1 MIKSMKKKQHHHIVK
16 KLLLTI
22 LCCCL
27 ACGTVASAETPY
39 KTYTVDGYG
48 YVLETQSAYN
58 PLSAITKVGETSFV
72 TPVDMAI
79 SKEGNLYIADSGAH
93 VILVSNLEGE
103 QVAVIG
109 EGILQTPTGVYVTED
124 GTVYVADKDAK
135 KVFVFDKA
143 GNVVAEYG
151 KPDSPIY
158 GNNMDF
164 KPIKVVANKTG
175 TMYIICEGN
184 MNGIV
189 QLSPV
194 EGGSF
199 LGYFG
204 TNYTSLSPFQML
216 QRLIL
221 TDAQRA
227 QMLSN
232 IPSTPTNLHI
242 DESGLIYTV
251 TQGDKDMSL
260 KKLNIAGKNL
270 LDSDPYYADLPAAV
284 TTGNYNNIF
293 VADSDGYIYEYNE
306 EGELLFMFGGRD
318 DGRQRIGLC
327 NKVEAIAVDSADRIY
342 LLDSDKK
349 QIHIFEPTEFTNLL
363 HESLYLFSKGQY
375 TASKEPLSK
384 VLQMNS
390 MFDYANQAMGRAYLQ
405 EENYTEALKYF
416 KLAKNFD
423 GYSDAYWEVR
433 NIWIRNY
440 LFPVLAIIVIL
451 AAAIHMYRNWKR
463 KKQAGSMEQ
472 AGRKESVLAAQL
484 KYSLYFMR
492 HPLDGCY
499 GVKREGKAS
508 YLCANILLAAFILLS
523 IIEKYFS
530 GFLVKTVREGRYDLV
545 TDIGSV
551 LIIFIGLTLC
561 NYLVVTINEGEAF
574 FKELYCA
581 YAYCLTPFIV
591 MKPFVVIISNV
602 LTYNEVF
609 LITFAN
615 IIMWVWVVVLVL
627 LTIKEINNFTV
638 GETAKAIALTAFTVL
653 IMALLIS
660 IIYVLFKQ
668 VIDFV
673 ITVVREVVYRIGN

>member
-1 MIKSMKKKQHHHIVK
+1 MKKLRRIFAM
-16 KLLLTI
+16 LL
-22 LCCCL
+22 CL
-27 ACGTVASAETPY
+27 VMMAGMTASAETPY

-58 PLSAITKVGETSFV
+58 PLAAITKVGETAFV
-72 TPVDMAI
+72 SPMDMAI
-79 SKEGNLYIADSGAH
+79 GKEVNLYIADAGAH
-93 VILVSNLEGE
+93 VILICSRDGE
-103 QVAVIG
+103 QVGSIG
-109 EGILQTPTGVYVTED
+109 EGVLQTPTGVYVTED

-135 KVFVFDKA
+135 KVFVFDA
-143 GNVVAEYG
+143 QGNVTAEYG

-158 GNNMDF
+158 GNSMDF
-164 KPIKVVANKTG
+164 KPTKVVANKTG

-204 TNYTSLSPFQML
+204 TNYTSLSPFQMI
-216 QRLIL
+216 QRVIL

-242 DESGLIYTV
+242 DDTGLIYTV
-251 TQGDKDMSL
+251 TQGDKETSL

-284 TTGNYNNIF
+284 TTGNYNNIL

-306 EGELLFMFGGRD
+306 DGELLFMFGGRD
-318 DGRQRIGLC
+318 DGRQRVGLC
-327 NKVEAIAVDSADRIY
+327 NKVEAIAVDEDDRIY

-375 TASKEPLSK
+375 TQSKEPLSK

-390 MFDYANQAMGRAYLQ
+390 MFDYANQAMGHAYLQ
-405 EENYTEALKYF
+405 EENYEQALKYF
-416 KLAKNFD
+416 RLAKSFE
-423 GYSDAYWEVR
+423 GYSDAFWEVR

-440 LFPVLAIIVIL
+440 LVAAVLAIAAVIVLIRGGKSL
-451 AAAIHMYRNWKR
+451 YR
-463 KKQAGSMEQ
+463 KKYANRPTTQTGEHILL
-472 AGRKESVLAAQL
+472 GQL
-484 KYSLYFMR
+484 RYSLYFMR
-492 HPLDGCY
+492 HPMDGCY
-499 GVKREGKAS
+499 GVKKEGKNS
-508 YLCANILLAAFILLS
+508 WWCANILLGTFILIS
-523 IIEKYFS
+523 ILEKYCS
-530 GFLVKTVREGRYDLV
+530 GFLVKTVREGRYDLI
-545 TDIGSV
+545 TDIGKV
-551 LIIFIGLTLC
+551 LVIFIGLTAC
-561 NYLVVTINEGEAF
+561 NYLVVTIHEGEGF
-574 FKELYCA
+574 FKDLYCA
-581 YAYCLTPFIV
+581 YAYCLTPYIV
-591 MKPFVVIISNV
+591 IKPFVILLSNV

-609 LITFAN
+609 LISFAN
-615 IIMWVWVVVLVL
+615 IIVWTWVVILIL
-627 LTIKEINNFTV
+627 LTLKEINNFTV
-638 GETAKAIALTAFTVL
+638 GETAKALAITAFTVL
-653 IMALLIS
+653 ILTLLVC
-660 IIYVLFKQ
+660 IIYVLFSQ

>member
-1 MIKSMKKKQHHHIVK
+1 MKKLRRIFAM
-16 KLLLTI
+16 LL
-22 LCCCL
+22 CL
-27 ACGTVASAETPY
+27 VMMAGMTASAETPY

-58 PLSAITKVGETSFV
+58 PLAAITKVGETAFV
-72 TPVDMAI
+72 SPMDMAI
-79 SKEGNLYIADSGAH
+79 GKDGNLYIADAGAH
-93 VILVSNLEGE
+93 VILICSRDGE
-103 QVAVIG
+103 QVGSIG
-109 EGILQTPTGVYVTED
+109 EGVLQTPTGVYVTED
-124 GTVYVADKDAK
+124 GTVYAADKDAK
-135 KVFVFDKA
+135 KVFVFDA
-143 GNVVAEYG
+143 QGNVTAEYG

-158 GNNMDF
+158 GNSMDF
-164 KPIKVVANKTG
+164 KPTKVVANKTG

-204 TNYTSLSPFQML
+204 TNYTSLSPFQMI
-216 QRLIL
+216 QRVIL

-242 DESGLIYTV
+242 DDTGLIYTV
-251 TQGDKDMSL
+251 TQGDKETSL

-284 TTGNYNNIF
+284 TTGNYNNIL

-306 EGELLFMFGGRD
+306 DGELLFMFGGRD
-318 DGRQRIGLC
+318 DGRQRVGLC
-327 NKVEAIAVDSADRIY
+327 NKVEAIAVDEDDRIY

-375 TASKEPLSK
+375 TQSKEPLSK

-390 MFDYANQAMGRAYLQ
+390 MFDYANQAMGHAYLQ
-405 EENYTEALKYF
+405 EENYEQALKYF
-416 KLAKNFD
+416 RLAKSFE
-423 GYSDAYWEVR
+423 GYSDAFWEVR

-440 LFPVLAIIVIL
+440 LVAAVLAIAAVIVLIRGGKSL
-451 AAAIHMYRNWKR
+451 YR
-463 KKQAGSMEQ
+463 KKYANRPTTQTGEHILL
-472 AGRKESVLAAQL
+472 GQL
-484 KYSLYFMR
+484 CYSLYFMR
-492 HPLDGCY
+492 HPMDGCY
-499 GVKREGKAS
+499 GVKKEGKNS
-508 YLCANILLAAFILLS
+508 WWCANILLGTFILIS
-523 IIEKYFS
+523 ILEKYCS
-530 GFLVKTVREGRYDLV
+530 GFLVKTVREGRYDLI
-545 TDIGSV
+545 TDIGKV
-551 LIIFIGLTLC
+551 LVIFIGLTAC
-561 NYLVVTINEGEAF
+561 NYLVVTIHEGEGF
-574 FKELYCA
+574 FKDLYCA
-581 YAYCLTPFIV
+581 YAYCLTPYIV
-591 MKPFVVIISNV
+591 IKPFVILLSNV

-609 LITFAN
+609 LISFAN
-615 IIMWVWVVVLVL
+615 IIVWTWVVILIL
-627 LTIKEINNFTV
+627 LTLKEINNFTV
-638 GETAKAIALTAFTVL
+638 GETAKALAITAFTVL
-653 IMALLIS
+653 ILTLLVC
-660 IIYVLFKQ
+660 IIYVLFSQ

>member
-1 MIKSMKKKQHHHIVK
+1 MKKLRRIFAM
-16 KLLLTI
+16 LL
-22 LCCCL
+22 CL
-27 ACGTVASAETPY
+27 VMMAGMTVSAETPY
-39 KTYTVDGYG
+39 KTYTIDGYG

-58 PLSAITKVGETSFV
+58 PLAAITKVGETAFV
-72 TPVDMAI
+72 SPMDMAI
-79 SKEGNLYIADSGAH
+79 GKEGNLYIADAGAH
-93 VILVSNLEGE
+93 VILICSREGE
-103 QVAVIG
+103 QVGSIG

-135 KVFVFDKA
+135 KVFVFDA
-143 GNVVAEYG
+143 QGNVTAEYG

-158 GNNMDF
+158 GNSMDF
-164 KPIKVVANKTG
+164 KPTKVVANKTG

-204 TNYTSLSPFQML
+204 TNYTSLSPFQMI
-216 QRLIL
+216 QRVIL

-242 DESGLIYTV
+242 DDTGLIYTV
-251 TQGDKDMSL
+251 TQGDKDTSL

-284 TTGNYNNIF
+284 TTGNYNNIL

-306 EGELLFMFGGRD
+306 DGELLFMFGGRD
-318 DGRQRIGLC
+318 DGRQRVGLC
-327 NKVEAIAVDSADRIY
+327 NKVEAIAVDEDDRIY

-375 TASKEPLSK
+375 TQSKEPLSK

-390 MFDYANQAMGRAYLQ
+390 MFDYANQAMGHAYLQ
-405 EENYTEALKYF
+405 EENYEQALKYF
-416 KLAKNFD
+416 RLAKSFE
-423 GYSDAYWEVR
+423 GYSDAFWEVR

-440 LFPVLAIIVIL
+440 LVAAVLAIAAVIVLIRGCKSL
-451 AAAIHMYRNWKR
+451 YR
-463 KKQAGSMEQ
+463 KKYADHPATQTGEHILW
-472 AGRKESVLAAQL
+472 GQL
-484 KYSLYFMR
+484 RYSLYFMR
-492 HPLDGCY
+492 HPMDGCY
-499 GVKREGKAS
+499 GVKKEGKNS
-508 YLCANILLAAFILLS
+508 WWCANILLGTFILIS
-523 IIEKYFS
+523 ILEKYCS
-530 GFLVKTVREGRYDLV
+530 GFLVKTVWEGRYDLI
-545 TDIGSV
+545 TDIGKV
-551 LIIFIGLTLC
+551 LVIFIGLTAC
-561 NYLVVTINEGEAF
+561 NYLVVTINEGEGF
-574 FKELYCA
+574 FKDLYCA
-581 YAYCLTPFIV
+581 YAYCLTPYIV
-591 MKPFVVIISNV
+591 IKPFVILLSNV

-615 IIMWVWVVVLVL
+615 IIVWTWVVILIL
-627 LTIKEINNFTV
+627 LTLKEINNFTV
-638 GETAKAIALTAFTVL
+638 GETAKALAITAFTVL
-653 IMALLIS
+653 ILTLLVC
-660 IIYVLFKQ
+660 IIYVLFSQ

>member
-1 MIKSMKKKQHHHIVK
+1 MKKLRRIFAM
-16 KLLLTI
+16 LL
-22 LCCCL
+22 CL
-27 ACGTVASAETPY
+27 VMMAGMTASAETPY

-58 PLSAITKVGETSFV
+58 PLAAITKVGETAFV
-72 TPVDMAI
+72 SPMDMAI
-79 SKEGNLYIADSGAH
+79 GKDGNLYIADAGAH
-93 VILVSNLEGE
+93 VILICSRDGE
-103 QVAVIG
+103 QVGTIG

-135 KVFVFDKA
+135 KVFVFDA
-143 GNVVAEYG
+143 QGNVTAEYG

-158 GNNMDF
+158 GNSMDF
-164 KPIKVVANKTG
+164 KPTKVVANKTG

-204 TNYTSLSPFQML
+204 TNYTSLSPFQMI
-216 QRLIL
+216 QRVIL

-242 DESGLIYTV
+242 DDTGLIYTV
-251 TQGDKDMSL
+251 TQGDKETSL

-284 TTGNYNNIF
+284 TTGNYNNIL

-306 EGELLFMFGGRD
+306 DGELLFMFGGRD
-318 DGRQRIGLC
+318 DGRQRVGLC
-327 NKVEAIAVDSADRIY
+327 NKVEAIAVDEDDRLY

-375 TASKEPLSK
+375 TQSKEPLSK

-390 MFDYANQAMGRAYLQ
+390 MFDYANQAMGHAYLQ
-405 EENYTEALKYF
+405 EENYEQAMKYF
-416 KLAKNFD
+416 RLAKSFE
-423 GYSDAYWEVR
+423 GYSDAFWEVR

-440 LFPVLAIIVIL
+440 LVAAVLAIAAVIVLIRGGKSL
-451 AAAIHMYRNWKR
+451 YR
-463 KKQAGSMEQ
+463 KKYANRPTTQTGEHILL
-472 AGRKESVLAAQL
+472 GQL
-484 KYSLYFMR
+484 RYSLYFMR
-492 HPLDGCY
+492 HPMDGCY
-499 GVKREGKAS
+499 GVKKEGKNS
-508 YLCANILLAAFILLS
+508 WWCANILLGTFILLS
-523 IIEKYFS
+523 ILEKYCS
-530 GFLVKTVREGRYDLV
+530 GFLVKTVREGRYDLI
-545 TDIGSV
+545 TDIGKV
-551 LIIFIGLTLC
+551 LVIFIGLTAC
-561 NYLVVTINEGEAF
+561 NYLVVTIHEGEGF
-574 FKELYCA
+574 FKDLYCA
-581 YAYCLTPFIV
+581 YAYCLTPYIV
-591 MKPFVVIISNV
+591 IKPFVILLSNV

-609 LITFAN
+609 LISFAN
-615 IIMWVWVVVLVL
+615 IIVWTWVVILIL
-627 LTIKEINNFTV
+627 LTLKEINNFTV
-638 GETAKAIALTAFTVL
+638 GETAKALAITAFTVL
-653 IMALLIS
+653 ILTLLVC
-660 IIYVLFKQ
+660 IIYVLFSQ

>member
-1 MIKSMKKKQHHHIVK
+1 MKKLRRIFAM
-16 KLLLTI
+16 LL
-22 LCCCL
+22 CL
-27 ACGTVASAETPY
+27 VMMAGMTASAETPY

-58 PLSAITKVGETSFV
+58 PLAAITKVGETAFV
-72 TPVDMAI
+72 SPMDMAI
-79 SKEGNLYIADSGAH
+79 GKDGNLYIADAGAH
-93 VILVSNLEGE
+93 VILICSRDGE
-103 QVAVIG
+103 QVGTIG

-135 KVFVFDKA
+135 KVFVFDA
-143 GNVVAEYG
+143 QGNVTAEYG

-158 GNNMDF
+158 GNSMDF
-164 KPIKVVANKTG
+164 KPTKVVANKTG

-204 TNYTSLSPFQML
+204 TNYTSLSPFQMI
-216 QRLIL
+216 QRVIL

-242 DESGLIYTV
+242 DDTGLIYTV
-251 TQGDKDMSL
+251 TQGDKETSL

-270 LDSDPYYADLPAAV
+270 LDADPYYADLPAAV
-284 TTGNYNNIF
+284 TTGNYNNIL

-306 EGELLFMFGGRD
+306 DGELLFMFGGRD
-318 DGRQRIGLC
+318 DGRQRVGLC
-327 NKVEAIAVDSADRIY
+327 NKVEAIAVDEDDRIY

-375 TASKEPLSK
+375 TQSKEPLSK

-390 MFDYANQAMGRAYLQ
+390 MFDYANQAMGHAYLQ
-405 EENYTEALKYF
+405 EENYEQALKYF
-416 KLAKNFD
+416 RLAKSFE
-423 GYSDAYWEVR
+423 GYSDAFWEVR

-440 LFPVLAIIVIL
+440 LVAAVLAIAAVIVLIRGGKSL
-451 AAAIHMYRNWKR
+451 YR
-463 KKQAGSMEQ
+463 KKYANRPTTQTGEHILL
-472 AGRKESVLAAQL
+472 GQL
-484 KYSLYFMR
+484 RYSLYFMR
-492 HPLDGCY
+492 HPMDGCY
-499 GVKREGKAS
+499 GVKKEGKNS
-508 YLCANILLAAFILLS
+508 WWCANILLGTFILLS
-523 IIEKYFS
+523 ILEKYCS
-530 GFLVKTVREGRYDLV
+530 GFLVKTVREGRYDLI
-545 TDIGSV
+545 TDIGKV
-551 LIIFIGLTLC
+551 LVIFIGLTAC
-561 NYLVVTINEGEAF
+561 NYLVVTIHEGEGF
-574 FKELYCA
+574 FKDLYCA
-581 YAYCLTPFIV
+581 YAYCLTPYIV
-591 MKPFVVIISNV
+591 IKPFVILLSNV

-609 LITFAN
+609 LISFAN
-615 IIMWVWVVVLVL
+615 IIVWTWVVILIL
-627 LTIKEINNFTV
+627 LTLKEINNFTV
-638 GETAKAIALTAFTVL
+638 GETAKALAITAFTVL
-653 IMALLIS
+653 ILTLLVC
-660 IIYVLFKQ
+660 IIYVLFSQ

>member
-1 MIKSMKKKQHHHIVK
+1 MKKLRRIFAM
-16 KLLLTI
+16 LL
-22 LCCCL
+22 CL
-27 ACGTVASAETPY
+27 VMMAGMTASAETPY

-58 PLSAITKVGETSFV
+58 PLAAITKVGETAFV
-72 TPVDMAI
+72 SPMDMAI
-79 SKEGNLYIADSGAH
+79 GKDGNLYIADAGAH
-93 VILVSNLEGE
+93 VILICSRDGE
-103 QVAVIG
+103 QVGSIG
-109 EGILQTPTGVYVTED
+109 EGVLQTPTGVYVTED

-135 KVFVFDKA
+135 KVFVFDA
-143 GNVVAEYG
+143 QGNVTAEYG

-158 GNNMDF
+158 GNSMDF
-164 KPIKVVANKTG
+164 KPTKVVANKTG
-175 TMYIICEGN
+175 TMYVICEGN

-204 TNYTSLSPFQML
+204 TNYTSLSPFQMI
-216 QRLIL
+216 QRVIL

-242 DESGLIYTV
+242 DDTGLIYTV
-251 TQGDKDMSL
+251 TQGDKETSL

-284 TTGNYNNIF
+284 TTGNYNNIL

-306 EGELLFMFGGRD
+306 DGELLFMFGGRD
-318 DGRQRIGLC
+318 DGRQRVGLC
-327 NKVEAIAVDSADRIY
+327 NKVEAIAVDEDDRIY

-375 TASKEPLSK
+375 TQSKEPLSK

-390 MFDYANQAMGRAYLQ
+390 MFDYANQAMGHAYLQ
-405 EENYTEALKYF
+405 EENYEQALKYF
-416 KLAKNFD
+416 RLAKSFE
-423 GYSDAYWEVR
+423 GYSDAFWEVR

-440 LFPVLAIIVIL
+440 LVAAVLAIAAVIVLIRGGKSL
-451 AAAIHMYRNWKR
+451 YR
-463 KKQAGSMEQ
+463 KKYANRPTTQTGEHILL
-472 AGRKESVLAAQL
+472 GQL
-484 KYSLYFMR
+484 RYSLYFMR
-492 HPLDGCY
+492 HPMDGCY
-499 GVKREGKAS
+499 GVKKEGKNS
-508 YLCANILLAAFILLS
+508 WWCANILLGTFILIS
-523 IIEKYFS
+523 ILEKYCS
-530 GFLVKTVREGRYDLV
+530 GFLVKTVREGRYDLI
-545 TDIGSV
+545 TDIGKV
-551 LIIFIGLTLC
+551 LVIFIGLTAC
-561 NYLVVTINEGEAF
+561 NYLVVTIHEGEGF
-574 FKELYCA
+574 FKDLYCA
-581 YAYCLTPFIV
+581 YAYCLTPYIV
-591 MKPFVVIISNV
+591 IKPFVILLSNV

-609 LITFAN
+609 LISFAN
-615 IIMWVWVVVLVL
+615 IIVWTWVVILIL
-627 LTIKEINNFTV
+627 LTLKEINNFTV
-638 GETAKAIALTAFTVL
+638 GETAKALAITAFTVL
-653 IMALLIS
+653 ILTLLVC
-660 IIYVLFKQ
+660 IIYVLFSQ

>member
-1 MIKSMKKKQHHHIVK
+1 MKKLRRIFAM
-16 KLLLTI
+16 LL
-22 LCCCL
+22 CL
-27 ACGTVASAETPY
+27 VMMAGMTASAETPY

-58 PLSAITKVGETSFV
+58 PLAAITKVGETAFV
-72 TPVDMAI
+72 SPMDMAI
-79 SKEGNLYIADSGAH
+79 GKDGNLYIADAGAH
-93 VILVSNLEGE
+93 VILICSRDGE
-103 QVAVIG
+103 QVGSIG

-135 KVFVFDKA
+135 KVFVFDA
-143 GNVVAEYG
+143 QGNVTAEYG

-158 GNNMDF
+158 GNSMDF
-164 KPIKVVANKTG
+164 KPTKVVANKTG

-204 TNYTSLSPFQML
+204 TNYTSLSPFQMI
-216 QRLIL
+216 QRVIL

-242 DESGLIYTV
+242 DDTGLIYTV
-251 TQGDKDMSL
+251 TQGDKETSL

-284 TTGNYNNIF
+284 TTGNYNNIL

-306 EGELLFMFGGRD
+306 DGELLFMFGGRD
-318 DGRQRIGLC
+318 DGRQRVGLC
-327 NKVEAIAVDSADRIY
+327 NKVEAIAVDEDDRIY

-375 TASKEPLSK
+375 TQSKEPLSK

-390 MFDYANQAMGRAYLQ
+390 MFDYANQAMGHAYLQ
-405 EENYTEALKYF
+405 EENYEQALKYF
-416 KLAKNFD
+416 RLAKSFE
-423 GYSDAYWEVR
+423 GYSDAFWEVR

-440 LFPVLAIIVIL
+440 LVAAVLAIAAVIVLIRGGKSL
-451 AAAIHMYRNWKR
+451 YR
-463 KKQAGSMEQ
+463 KKYANRPITQTGEHILL
-472 AGRKESVLAAQL
+472 GQL
-484 KYSLYFMR
+484 RYSLYFMR
-492 HPLDGCY
+492 HPMDGCY
-499 GVKREGKAS
+499 GVKKEGKNS
-508 YLCANILLAAFILLS
+508 WWCANILLGTFILIS
-523 IIEKYFS
+523 ILEKYCS
-530 GFLVKTVREGRYDLV
+530 GFLVKTVREGRYDLI
-545 TDIGSV
+545 TDIGKV
-551 LIIFIGLTLC
+551 LVIFIGLTAC
-561 NYLVVTINEGEAF
+561 NYLVVTIHEGEGI
-574 FKELYCA
+574 FKDLYCA
-581 YAYCLTPFIV
+581 YAYCLTPYIV
-591 MKPFVVIISNV
+591 IKPFVILLSNV

-609 LITFAN
+609 LISFAN
-615 IIMWVWVVVLVL
+615 IIVWTWVVILIL
-627 LTIKEINNFTV
+627 LTLKEINNFTV
-638 GETAKAIALTAFTVL
+638 GETAKALAITAFTVL
-653 IMALLIS
+653 ILTLLVC
-660 IIYVLFKQ
+660 IIYVLFSQ

>member
-1 MIKSMKKKQHHHIVK
+1 MKKLRRIFAM
-16 KLLLTI
+16 LL
-22 LCCCL
+22 CL
-27 ACGTVASAETPY
+27 VMMAGMTASAETPY

-58 PLSAITKVGETSFV
+58 PLAAITKVGETAFV
-72 TPVDMAI
+72 SPMDMAI
-79 SKEGNLYIADSGAH
+79 GKDGNLYIADAGAH
-93 VILVSNLEGE
+93 VILICSRDGE
-103 QVAVIG
+103 QVGSIG

-135 KVFVFDKA
+135 KVFVFDA
-143 GNVVAEYG
+143 QGNVTVEYG

-158 GNNMDF
+158 GNSMDF
-164 KPIKVVANKTG
+164 KPTKVVANKTG

-204 TNYTSLSPFQML
+204 TNYTSLSPFQMI
-216 QRLIL
+216 QRVIL

-242 DESGLIYTV
+242 DDTGLIYTV
-251 TQGDKDMSL
+251 TQGDKETSL

-284 TTGNYNNIF
+284 TTGNYNNIL

-306 EGELLFMFGGRD
+306 DGELLFMFGGRD
-318 DGRQRIGLC
+318 DGRQRVGLC
-327 NKVEAIAVDSADRIY
+327 NKVEAIAVDEDDRIY

-375 TASKEPLSK
+375 TQSKEPLSK

-390 MFDYANQAMGRAYLQ
+390 MFDYANQAMGHAYLQ
-405 EENYTEALKYF
+405 EENYEQALKYF
-416 KLAKNFD
+416 RLAKSFE
-423 GYSDAYWEVR
+423 GYSDAFWEVR

-440 LFPVLAIIVIL
+440 LVAAVLAIAVVIVLIRGGKSL
-451 AAAIHMYRNWKR
+451 YR
-463 KKQAGSMEQ
+463 KKYANRPTTQTGEHILL
-472 AGRKESVLAAQL
+472 GQL
-484 KYSLYFMR
+484 RYSLYFMR
-492 HPLDGCY
+492 HPMDGCY
-499 GVKREGKAS
+499 GVKKEGKNS
-508 YLCANILLAAFILLS
+508 WWCANILLGTFILIS
-523 IIEKYFS
+523 ILEKYCS
-530 GFLVKTVREGRYDLV
+530 GFLVKTVREGRYDLI
-545 TDIGSV
+545 TDIGKV
-551 LIIFIGLTLC
+551 LVIFIGLTAC
-561 NYLVVTINEGEAF
+561 NYLVVTIHEGEGF
-574 FKELYCA
+574 FKDLYCA
-581 YAYCLTPFIV
+581 YAYCLTPYIV
-591 MKPFVVIISNV
+591 IKPFVILLSNV

-609 LITFAN
+609 LISFAN
-615 IIMWVWVVVLVL
+615 IIVWTWVVILIL
-627 LTIKEINNFTV
+627 LTLKEINNFTV
-638 GETAKAIALTAFTVL
+638 GETAKALAITAFTVL
-653 IMALLIS
+653 ILTLLVC
-660 IIYVLFKQ
+660 IIYVLFSQ

>member
-1 MIKSMKKKQHHHIVK
+1 MKKLRRIFAM
-16 KLLLTI
+16 LL
-22 LCCCL
+22 CL
-27 ACGTVASAETPY
+27 VMMAGMTASAETPY

-58 PLSAITKVGETSFV
+58 PLAAITKVGDTAFV
-72 TPVDMAI
+72 SPMDMAI
-79 SKEGNLYIADSGAH
+79 GKDGNLYIADAGAH
-93 VILVSNLEGE
+93 VILICSRDGE
-103 QVAVIG
+103 QVGSIG
-109 EGILQTPTGVYVTED
+109 EGVLQTPTGVYVTED

-135 KVFVFDKA
+135 KVFVFDA
-143 GNVVAEYG
+143 QGNVTAEYG

-158 GNNMDF
+158 GNSMDF
-164 KPIKVVANKTG
+164 KPTKVVANKTG

-204 TNYTSLSPFQML
+204 TNYTSLSPFQMI
-216 QRLIL
+216 QRVIL

-242 DESGLIYTV
+242 DDTGLIYTV
-251 TQGDKDMSL
+251 TQGDKETSL

-284 TTGNYNNIF
+284 TTGNYNNIL

-306 EGELLFMFGGRD
+306 DGELLFMFGGRD
-318 DGRQRIGLC
+318 DGRQRVGLC
-327 NKVEAIAVDSADRIY
+327 NKVEAIAVDEDDRIY

-375 TASKEPLSK
+375 TQSKEPLSK

-390 MFDYANQAMGRAYLQ
+390 MFDYANQAMGHAYLQ
-405 EENYTEALKYF
+405 EENYEQALKYF
-416 KLAKNFD
+416 RLAKSFE
-423 GYSDAYWEVR
+423 GYSDAFWEVR

-440 LFPVLAIIVIL
+440 LVAAVLAIAAVIVLIRGGKSL
-451 AAAIHMYRNWKR
+451 YR
-463 KKQAGSMEQ
+463 KKYANRPTTQTGEHILL
-472 AGRKESVLAAQL
+472 GQL
-484 KYSLYFMR
+484 RYSLYFMR
-492 HPLDGCY
+492 HPMDGCY
-499 GVKREGKAS
+499 GVKKEGKNS
-508 YLCANILLAAFILLS
+508 WWCANILLGTFILLS
-523 IIEKYFS
+523 ILEKYCS
-530 GFLVKTVREGRYDLV
+530 GFLVKTVREGRYDLI
-545 TDIGSV
+545 TDIGKV
-551 LIIFIGLTLC
+551 LVIFIGLTAC
-561 NYLVVTINEGEAF
+561 NYLVVTIHEGEGF
-574 FKELYCA
+574 FKDLYCA
-581 YAYCLTPFIV
+581 YAYCLTPYIV
-591 MKPFVVIISNV
+591 IKPFVILLSNV

-609 LITFAN
+609 LISFAN
-615 IIMWVWVVVLVL
+615 IIVWTWVVILIL
-627 LTIKEINNFTV
+627 LTLKEINNFTV
-638 GETAKAIALTAFTVL
+638 GETAKALAITAFTVL
-653 IMALLIS
+653 ILTLLVC
-660 IIYVLFKQ
+660 IIYVLFSQ

>member
-1 MIKSMKKKQHHHIVK
+1 MKKLRRIFAM
-16 KLLLTI
+16 LL
-22 LCCCL
+22 CL
-27 ACGTVASAETPY
+27 VMMAGMTASAETPY

-58 PLSAITKVGETSFV
+58 PLAAITKVGETAFV
-72 TPVDMAI
+72 SPMDMAI
-79 SKEGNLYIADSGAH
+79 GKDGNLYIADAGAH
-93 VILVSNLEGE
+93 VILICSRDGE
-103 QVAVIG
+103 QVGSIG

-135 KVFVFDKA
+135 KVFVFDA
-143 GNVVAEYG
+143 QGNVTAEYG

-158 GNNMDF
+158 GNSMDF
-164 KPIKVVANKTG
+164 KPTKVVANKTG

-204 TNYTSLSPFQML
+204 TNYTSLSPFQMI
-216 QRLIL
+216 QRVIL

-242 DESGLIYTV
+242 DDTGLIYTV
-251 TQGDKDMSL
+251 TQGDKETSL

-284 TTGNYNNIF
+284 TTGNYNNIL

-306 EGELLFMFGGRD
+306 DGELLFMFGGRD
-318 DGRQRIGLC
+318 DGRQRVGLC
-327 NKVEAIAVDSADRIY
+327 NKVEAIAVDEDDRIY

-375 TASKEPLSK
+375 TQSKEPLSK

-390 MFDYANQAMGRAYLQ
+390 MFDYANQAMGHAYLQ
-405 EENYTEALKYF
+405 EENYEQALKYF
-416 KLAKNFD
+416 RLAKSFE
-423 GYSDAYWEVR
+423 GYSDAFWEVR

-440 LFPVLAIIVIL
+440 LVAAVLAIAAVIVLIRGGKSL
-451 AAAIHMYRNWKR
+451 YR
-463 KKQAGSMEQ
+463 KKYANRPTTQTGEHILL
-472 AGRKESVLAAQL
+472 GQL
-484 KYSLYFMR
+484 RYSLYFMR
-492 HPLDGCY
+492 HPMDGCY
-499 GVKREGKAS
+499 GVKKEGKNS
-508 YLCANILLAAFILLS
+508 WWCANILLGTFILIS
-523 IIEKYFS
+523 ILEKYCS
-530 GFLVKTVREGRYDLV
+530 GFLVKTVREGRYDLI
-545 TDIGSV
+545 TDIGKV
-551 LIIFIGLTLC
+551 LVIFIGLTAC
-561 NYLVVTINEGEAF
+561 NYLVVTIHEGEGF
-574 FKELYCA
+574 FKDLYCA
-581 YAYCLTPFIV
+581 YAYCLTPYIV
-591 MKPFVVIISNV
+591 IKPFVILLSNV

-609 LITFAN
+609 LISFAN
-615 IIMWVWVVVLVL
+615 IIVWTWVVILIL
-627 LTIKEINNFTV
+627 LTLKEINNFTV
-638 GETAKAIALTAFTVL
+638 GETAKALAITAFTVL
-653 IMALLIS
+653 ILTLLIC
-660 IIYVLFKQ
+660 IIYVLFSQ

>member
-1 MIKSMKKKQHHHIVK
+1 MKKLRRIFAM
-16 KLLLTI
+16 LL
-22 LCCCL
+22 CL
-27 ACGTVASAETPY
+27 VMMAGMTASAETPY
-39 KTYTVDGYG
+39 KTYTVAGYG

-58 PLSAITKVGETSFV
+58 PLAAITKVGETAFV
-72 TPVDMAI
+72 SPMDMAI
-79 SKEGNLYIADSGAH
+79 GKDGNLYIADAGAH
-93 VILVSNLEGE
+93 VILICSRDGE
-103 QVAVIG
+103 QVGSIG

-135 KVFVFDKA
+135 KVFVFDA
-143 GNVVAEYG
+143 QGNVTAEYG

-158 GNNMDF
+158 GNSMDF
-164 KPIKVVANKTG
+164 KPTKVVANKTG

-204 TNYTSLSPFQML
+204 TNYTSLSPFQMI
-216 QRLIL
+216 QRVIL

-242 DESGLIYTV
+242 DDTGLIYTV
-251 TQGDKDMSL
+251 TQGDKETSL

-284 TTGNYNNIF
+284 TTGNYNNIL

-306 EGELLFMFGGRD
+306 DGELLFMFGGRD
-318 DGRQRIGLC
+318 DGRQRVGLC
-327 NKVEAIAVDSADRIY
+327 NKVEAIAVDEDDRIY

-375 TASKEPLSK
+375 TQSKEPLSK

-390 MFDYANQAMGRAYLQ
+390 MFDYANQAMGHAYLQ
-405 EENYTEALKYF
+405 EENYEQALKYF
-416 KLAKNFD
+416 RLAKSFE
-423 GYSDAYWEVR
+423 GYSDAFWEVR

-440 LFPVLAIIVIL
+440 LVAAVLAIAAVIVLIRGGKSL
-451 AAAIHMYRNWKR
+451 YR
-463 KKQAGSMEQ
+463 KKYANRPTTQTGEHILL
-472 AGRKESVLAAQL
+472 GQL
-484 KYSLYFMR
+484 RYSLYFMR
-492 HPLDGCY
+492 HPMDGCY
-499 GVKREGKAS
+499 GVKKEGKNS
-508 YLCANILLAAFILLS
+508 WWCANILLGTFILIS
-523 IIEKYFS
+523 ILEKYCS
-530 GFLVKTVREGRYDLV
+530 GFLVKTVREGRYDLI
-545 TDIGSV
+545 TDIGKV
-551 LIIFIGLTLC
+551 LVIFIGLTAC
-561 NYLVVTINEGEAF
+561 NYLVVTIHEGEGF
-574 FKELYCA
+574 FKDLYCA
-581 YAYCLTPFIV
+581 YAYCLTPYIV
-591 MKPFVVIISNV
+591 IKPFVILLSNV

-609 LITFAN
+609 LISFAN
-615 IIMWVWVVVLVL
+615 IIVWTWVVILIL
-627 LTIKEINNFTV
+627 LTLKEINNFTV
-638 GETAKAIALTAFTVL
+638 GETAKALAITAFTVL
-653 IMALLIS
+653 ILTLLVC
-660 IIYVLFKQ
+660 IIYVLFSQ

>member
-1 MIKSMKKKQHHHIVK
+1 MKKLRRIFVM
-16 KLLLTI
+16 LL
-22 LCCCL
+22 CL
-27 ACGTVASAETPY
+27 VMMAGMTASAETPY
-39 KTYTVDGYG
+39 KTYTIDGYG

-58 PLSAITKVGETSFV
+58 PLAAITKVGETAFV
-72 TPVDMAI
+72 SPMDMAI
-79 SKEGNLYIADSGAH
+79 GKEGNLYIADAGAH
-93 VILVSNLEGE
+93 VILICSREGE
-103 QVAVIG
+103 QVGSIG

-135 KVFVFDKA
+135 KVFVFDA
-143 GNVVAEYG
+143 QGNVTAEYG

-158 GNNMDF
+158 GNSMDF
-164 KPIKVVANKTG
+164 KPTKVVANKTG
-175 TMYIICEGN
+175 TMYIMCEGN

-204 TNYTSLSPFQML
+204 TNYTSLSPFQMI
-216 QRLIL
+216 QRVIL

-242 DESGLIYTV
+242 DDTGLIYTV
-251 TQGDKDMSL
+251 TQGDKDTSL

-284 TTGNYNNIF
+284 TTGNYNNIL

-306 EGELLFMFGGRD
+306 DGELLFMFGGRD
-318 DGRQRIGLC
+318 DGRQRVGLC
-327 NKVEAIAVDSADRIY
+327 NKVEAIAVDEDDRIY

-375 TASKEPLSK
+375 TQSKEPLSK

-390 MFDYANQAMGRAYLQ
+390 MFDYANQAMGHAYLQ
-405 EENYTEALKYF
+405 EENYEQALKYF
-416 KLAKNFD
+416 RLAKSFE
-423 GYSDAYWEVR
+423 GYSDAFWEVR

-440 LFPVLAIIVIL
+440 LVAAVLAITAVVVLIRGGKSL
-451 AAAIHMYRNWKR
+451 YR
-463 KKQAGSMEQ
+463 KKYADHPATQTGEHILW
-472 AGRKESVLAAQL
+472 GQL
-484 KYSLYFMR
+484 RYSLYFMR
-492 HPLDGCY
+492 HPMDGCY
-499 GVKREGKAS
+499 GVKKEGKNS
-508 YLCANILLAAFILLS
+508 WWCANILLGTFILIS
-523 IIEKYFS
+523 ILEKYCS
-530 GFLVKTVREGRYDLV
+530 GFLVKTVREGRYDLI
-545 TDIGSV
+545 TDIGKV
-551 LIIFIGLTLC
+551 LVIFIGLTAC
-561 NYLVVTINEGEAF
+561 NYLVVTINEGEGF
-574 FKELYCA
+574 FKDLYCA
-581 YAYCLTPFIV
+581 YAYCLTPYIV
-591 MKPFVVIISNV
+591 IKPFVILLSNV

-615 IIMWVWVVVLVL
+615 IIVWTWVVILIL
-627 LTIKEINNFTV
+627 LTLKEINNFTV
-638 GETAKAIALTAFTVL
+638 GETAKALAITAFTVL
-653 IMALLIS
+653 ILTLLVC
-660 IIYVLFKQ
+660 IIYVLFSQ

>member
-1 MIKSMKKKQHHHIVK
+1 MKKLRRIFAM
-16 KLLLTI
+16 LL
-22 LCCCL
+22 CL
-27 ACGTVASAETPY
+27 VMMAGMTASAETPY

-58 PLSAITKVGETSFV
+58 PLAAITKVGETAFV
-72 TPVDMAI
+72 SPMDMALG
-79 SKEGNLYIADSGAH
+79 KDGNLYIADAGAH
-93 VILVSNLEGE
+93 VILICSRDGE
-103 QVAVIG
+103 QVGSIG
-109 EGILQTPTGVYVTED
+109 EGVLQTPTGVYVTED

-135 KVFVFDKA
+135 KVFVFDA
-143 GNVVAEYG
+143 QGNVTAEYG

-158 GNNMDF
+158 GNSMDF
-164 KPIKVVANKTG
+164 KPTKVVANKTG

-204 TNYTSLSPFQML
+204 TNYTSLSPFQMI
-216 QRLIL
+216 QRVIL

-242 DESGLIYTV
+242 DDTGLIYTV
-251 TQGDKDMSL
+251 TQGDKETSL

-284 TTGNYNNIF
+284 TTGNYNNIL

-306 EGELLFMFGGRD
+306 DGELLFMFGGRD
-318 DGRQRIGLC
+318 DGRQRVGLC
-327 NKVEAIAVDSADRIY
+327 NKVEAIAVDEDDRLY

-375 TASKEPLSK
+375 TQSKEPLSK

-390 MFDYANQAMGRAYLQ
+390 MFDYANQAMGHAYLQ
-405 EENYTEALKYF
+405 EENYEQAMKYF
-416 KLAKNFD
+416 RLAKSFE
-423 GYSDAYWEVR
+423 GYSDAFWEVR

-440 LFPVLAIIVIL
+440 LVAAVLAIAAVIVLIRGGKSL
-451 AAAIHMYRNWKR
+451 YR
-463 KKQAGSMEQ
+463 KKYANRPTTQTGEHILL
-472 AGRKESVLAAQL
+472 GQL
-484 KYSLYFMR
+484 RYSLYFMR
-492 HPLDGCY
+492 HPMDGCY
-499 GVKREGKAS
+499 GVKKEGKNS
-508 YLCANILLAAFILLS
+508 WWCANILLGTFILLS
-523 IIEKYFS
+523 ILEKYCS
-530 GFLVKTVREGRYDLV
+530 GFLVKTVREGRYDLI
-545 TDIGSV
+545 TDIGKV
-551 LIIFIGLTLC
+551 LVIFIGLTAC
-561 NYLVVTINEGEAF
+561 NYLVVTIHEGEGF
-574 FKELYCA
+574 FKDLYCA
-581 YAYCLTPFIV
+581 YAYCLTPYIV
-591 MKPFVVIISNV
+591 IKPFVILLSNV

-609 LITFAN
+609 LISFAN
-615 IIMWVWVVVLVL
+615 IIVWTWVVILIL
-627 LTIKEINNFTV
+627 LTLKEINNFTV
-638 GETAKAIALTAFTVL
+638 GETAKALAITAFTVL
-653 IMALLIS
+653 ILTLLVC
-660 IIYVLFKQ
+660 IIYVLFSQ

>member
-1 MIKSMKKKQHHHIVK
+1 MKKLRRIFAM
-16 KLLLTI
+16 LL
-22 LCCCL
+22 CL
-27 ACGTVASAETPY
+27 VMMAGMTASAETPY

-58 PLSAITKVGETSFV
+58 PLAAITKVGETAFV
-72 TPVDMAI
+72 SPMDMAI
-79 SKEGNLYIADSGAH
+79 GKDGNLYIADAGAH
-93 VILVSNLEGE
+93 VILICSRDGE
-103 QVAVIG
+103 QIGSIG
-109 EGILQTPTGVYVTED
+109 EGILQTPTGVYITED

-135 KVFVFDKA
+135 KIVVFDA
-143 GNVVAEYG
+143 QGNVTAEYG

-158 GNNMDF
+158 GNSMDF
-164 KPIKVVANKTG
+164 KPTKVVANKTG

-204 TNYTSLSPFQML
+204 TNYTSLSPFQMI
-216 QRLIL
+216 QRVIL

-242 DESGLIYTV
+242 DDTGLIYTV
-251 TQGDKDMSL
+251 TQGDKETSL

-284 TTGNYNNIF
+284 TTGNYNNIL

-306 EGELLFMFGGRD
+306 DGELLFMFGGRD
-318 DGRQRIGLC
+318 DGRQRVGLC
-327 NKVEAIAVDSADRIY
+327 NKVEAIAVDEDDRIY

-363 HESLYLFSKGQY
+363 HEALYLFSKGQY
-375 TASKEPLSK
+375 TQSKEPLSK

-390 MFDYANQAMGRAYLQ
+390 MFDYANQAMGHAYLQ
-405 EENYTEALKYF
+405 EENYEQALKYF
-416 KLAKNFD
+416 RLAKSFE
-423 GYSDAYWEVR
+423 GYSDAFWEVR

-440 LFPVLAIIVIL
+440 LVAAVLAIAAMIVLIRGGKSL
-451 AAAIHMYRNWKR
+451 YR
-463 KKQAGSMEQ
+463 KKYANHPTTQTGEHILL
-472 AGRKESVLAAQL
+472 GQL
-484 KYSLYFMR
+484 RYSLYFMR
-492 HPLDGCY
+492 HPMDGCY
-499 GVKREGKAS
+499 GVKKEGKNS
-508 YLCANILLAAFILLS
+508 WWCANILLGTFILLS
-523 IIEKYFS
+523 ILEKYCS
-530 GFLVKTVREGRYDLV
+530 GFLVKTVREGRYDLI
-545 TDIGSV
+545 TDIGKV
-551 LIIFIGLTLC
+551 LVIFIGLTAC
-561 NYLVVTINEGEAF
+561 NYLVVTIHEGEGF
-574 FKELYCA
+574 FKDLYCA
-581 YAYCLTPFIV
+581 YAYCLTPYIV
-591 MKPFVVIISNV
+591 IKPFVILLSNV

-609 LITFAN
+609 LISFAN
-615 IIMWVWVVVLVL
+615 IIVWTWVVILIL
-627 LTIKEINNFTV
+627 LTLKEINNFTV
-638 GETAKAIALTAFTVL
+638 GQTAKALAITAFTVL
-653 IMALLIS
+653 ILTLLVC
-660 IIYVLFKQ
+660 IIYVLFSQ

>member
-1 MIKSMKKKQHHHIVK
+1 M
-16 KLLLTI
+16 LL
-22 LCCCL
+22 CL
-27 ACGTVASAETPY
+27 VMMAGMTASAETPY

-58 PLSAITKVGETSFV
+58 PLAAITKVGETAFV
-72 TPVDMAI
+72 SPMDMAI
-79 SKEGNLYIADSGAH
+79 GKDGNLYIADAGAH
-93 VILVSNLEGE
+93 VILICSRDGE
-103 QVAVIG
+103 QVGTIG

-135 KVFVFDKA
+135 KVFVFDA
-143 GNVVAEYG
+143 QGNVTAEYG

-158 GNNMDF
+158 GNSMDF
-164 KPIKVVANKTG
+164 KPTKVVANKTG

-204 TNYTSLSPFQML
+204 TNYTSLSPFQMI
-216 QRLIL
+216 QRVIL

-242 DESGLIYTV
+242 DDTGLIYTV
-251 TQGDKDMSL
+251 TQGDKETSL

-284 TTGNYNNIF
+284 TTGNYNNIL

-306 EGELLFMFGGRD
+306 DGELLFMFGGRD
-318 DGRQRIGLC
+318 DGRQRVGLC
-327 NKVEAIAVDSADRIY
+327 NKVEAIAVDEDDRIY

-375 TASKEPLSK
+375 TQSKEPLSK

-390 MFDYANQAMGRAYLQ
+390 MFDYANQAMGHAYLQ
-405 EENYTEALKYF
+405 EENYEQALKYF
-416 KLAKNFD
+416 RLAKSFE
-423 GYSDAYWEVR
+423 GYSDAFWEVR

-440 LFPVLAIIVIL
+440 LVAAVLAIAAVIVLIRGGKSL
-451 AAAIHMYRNWKR
+451 YR
-463 KKQAGSMEQ
+463 KKYANRPTTQTGEHILL
-472 AGRKESVLAAQL
+472 GQL
-484 KYSLYFMR
+484 RYSLYFMR
-492 HPLDGCY
+492 HPMDGCY
-499 GVKREGKAS
+499 GVKKEGKNS
-508 YLCANILLAAFILLS
+508 WWCANILLGTFILIS
-523 IIEKYFS
+523 ILEKYCS
-530 GFLVKTVREGRYDLV
+530 GFLVKTVREGRYDLI
-545 TDIGSV
+545 TDIGKV
-551 LIIFIGLTLC
+551 LVIFIGLTAC
-561 NYLVVTINEGEAF
+561 NYLVVTINEGEGF
-574 FKELYCA
+574 FKDLYCA
-581 YAYCLTPFIV
+581 YAYCLTPYIV
-591 MKPFVVIISNV
+591 IKPFVILLSNV

-609 LITFAN
+609 LISFAN
-615 IIMWVWVVVLVL
+615 IIVWTWVVILIL
-627 LTIKEINNFTV
+627 LTLKEINNFTV
-638 GETAKAIALTAFTVL
+638 GETAKALAITAFTVL
-653 IMALLIS
+653 ILTLLVC
-660 IIYVLFKQ
+660 IIYVLFSQ

>member
-1 MIKSMKKKQHHHIVK
+1 MKKLRRIFAM
-16 KLLLTI
+16 LL
-22 LCCCL
+22 CL
-27 ACGTVASAETPY
+27 VMMAGMTASAETPY

-58 PLSAITKVGETSFV
+58 PLAAITKVGETAFV
-72 TPVDMAI
+72 SPMDMAI
-79 SKEGNLYIADSGAH
+79 GKDGNLYIADAGAH
-93 VILVSNLEGE
+93 VILICSRDGE
-103 QVAVIG
+103 QVGTIG

-135 KVFVFDKA
+135 KVFVFDA
-143 GNVVAEYG
+143 QGNVTAEYG

-158 GNNMDF
+158 GNSMDF
-164 KPIKVVANKTG
+164 KPTKVVANKTG

-204 TNYTSLSPFQML
+204 TNYTSLSPFQMI
-216 QRLIL
+216 QRVIL

-242 DESGLIYTV
+242 DDTGLIYTV
-251 TQGDKDMSL
+251 TQGDKETSL

-284 TTGNYNNIF
+284 TTGNYNNIL

-306 EGELLFMFGGRD
+306 DGELLFMFGGRD
-318 DGRQRIGLC
+318 DGRQRVGLC
-327 NKVEAIAVDSADRIY
+327 NKVEAIAVDEDDRIY

-375 TASKEPLSK
+375 TQSKEPLSK

-390 MFDYANQAMGRAYLQ
+390 MFDYANQAMGHAYLQ
-405 EENYTEALKYF
+405 EENYEQALKYF
-416 KLAKNFD
+416 RLAKSFE
-423 GYSDAYWEVR
+423 GYSDAFWEVR

-440 LFPVLAIIVIL
+440 LVAAVLAIAAVIVLIRGGKSL
-451 AAAIHMYRNWKR
+451 YR
-463 KKQAGSMEQ
+463 KKYANRPTTQTGVHILL
-472 AGRKESVLAAQL
+472 GQL
-484 KYSLYFMR
+484 RYSLYFMR
-492 HPLDGCY
+492 HPMDGCY
-499 GVKREGKAS
+499 GVKKEGKNS
-508 YLCANILLAAFILLS
+508 WWCANILLGTFILIS
-523 IIEKYFS
+523 ILEKYCS
-530 GFLVKTVREGRYDLV
+530 GFLVKTVREGRYDLI
-545 TDIGSV
+545 TDIGKV
-551 LIIFIGLTLC
+551 LVIFIGLTAC
-561 NYLVVTINEGEAF
+561 NYLVVTIHEGEGF
-574 FKELYCA
+574 FKDLYCA
-581 YAYCLTPFIV
+581 YAYCLTPYIV
-591 MKPFVVIISNV
+591 IKPFVILLSNV

-609 LITFAN
+609 LISFAN
-615 IIMWVWVVVLVL
+615 IIVWTWVVILIL
-627 LTIKEINNFTV
+627 LTLKEINNFTV
-638 GETAKAIALTAFTVL
+638 GETAKALAITAFTVL
-653 IMALLIS
+653 ILTLLVC
-660 IIYVLFKQ
+660 IIYVLFSQ

>member
-1 MIKSMKKKQHHHIVK
+1 MKKKIK
-16 KLLLTI
+16 NILLRSCALLLCFMMMAGMT
-22 LCCCL
+22 
-27 ACGTVASAETPY
+27 ASADTPY

-58 PLSAITKVGETSFV
+58 PLAAITKVGETSFV

-79 SKEGNLYIADSGAH
+79 SKEGNLYIADAGAH

-103 QVAVIG
+103 QVGIIG
-109 EGILQTPTGVYVTED
+109 EGILQTPTGVYVAED

-143 GNVVAEYG
+143 GNLTAEYG
-151 KPDSPIY
+151 KPNSPIY
-158 GNNMDF
+158 GNEMDF
-164 KPIKVVANKTG
+164 KPTKVVANKTG
-175 TMYIICEGN
+175 TMYVICEGN

-216 QRLIL
+216 QRIIL

-242 DESGLIYTV
+242 DETGLIYTV
-251 TQGDKDMSL
+251 TQGDQDMSL
-260 KKLNIAGKNL
+260 KKLNIAGRNL
-270 LDSDPYYADLPAAV
+270 LDSDPYWADLPAAV
-284 TTGNYNNIF
+284 TTGNYKNIL

-327 NKVEAIAVDSADRIY
+327 NKVEAIAVDDADRIY

-349 QIHIFEPTEFTNLL
+349 QIHVFEPTEFTNLL

-390 MFDYANQAMGRAYLQ
+390 MFDYANQAMGHAYLQ
-405 EENYTEALKYF
+405 EENYEEALRYF
-416 KLAKNFD
+416 RLAKSFD
-423 GYSDAYWEVR
+423 GYSDAFWEVR
-433 NIWIRNY
+433 NIWIRSY
-440 LFPVLAIIVIL
+440 MGYAILGIILLVLA
-451 AAAIHMYRNWKR
+451 WKGAKYLWV
-463 KKQAGSMEQ
+463 KKYGETEKVDLVH
-472 AGRKESVLAAQL
+472 RTDLAAQL
-484 KYSLYFMR
+484 RYSLYFMR
-492 HPLDGCY
+492 HPMDGCY

-508 YLCANILLAAFILLS
+508 WACANILLTAFILIS

-530 GFLVKTVREGRYDLV
+530 GFLVKNVREGRYDIL

-551 LIIFIGLTLC
+551 LIVFIGLTLC
-561 NYLVVTINEGEAF
+561 NYLVVTINEGEGF
-574 FKELYCA
+574 LKELYCA

-591 MKPFVVIISNV
+591 IKPFVVIISNV
-602 LTYNEVF
+602 LTFNEVF

-615 IIMWVWVVVLVL
+615 IIVWVWVLIL
-627 LTIKEINNFTV
+627 LLLALKEINNFNV
-638 GETAKAIALTAFTVL
+638 KETAKALGITAFTVL
-653 IMALLIS
+653 ILSLLVCV
-660 IIYVLFKQ
+660 IYVLFSQ

-673 ITVVREVVYRIGN
+673 VTVVREVVYRIGN

>member
-1 MIKSMKKKQHHHIVK
+1 MKKLRRIFAM
-16 KLLLTI
+16 LL
-22 LCCCL
+22 CL
-27 ACGTVASAETPY
+27 VMMAGMTASAETPY

-58 PLSAITKVGETSFV
+58 PLAAITKVGETAFV
-72 TPVDMAI
+72 SPMDMAI
-79 SKEGNLYIADSGAH
+79 GKDGNLYIADAGAH
-93 VILVSNLEGE
+93 VILICSRDGE
-103 QVAVIG
+103 QVGSIG

-135 KVFVFDKA
+135 KVFVFDA
-143 GNVVAEYG
+143 QGNVTAEYG

-158 GNNMDF
+158 GNSMDF
-164 KPIKVVANKTG
+164 KPTKVVANKTG

-204 TNYTSLSPFQML
+204 TNYTSLSPFQMI
-216 QRLIL
+216 QRVIL

-242 DESGLIYTV
+242 DDTRLIYTV
-251 TQGDKDMSL
+251 TQGDKETSL

-284 TTGNYNNIF
+284 TTGNYNNIL

-306 EGELLFMFGGRD
+306 DGELLFMFGGRD
-318 DGRQRIGLC
+318 DGRQRVGLC
-327 NKVEAIAVDSADRIY
+327 NKVEAIAVDEDDRIY

-375 TASKEPLSK
+375 TQSKEPLSK

-390 MFDYANQAMGRAYLQ
+390 MFDYANQAMGHAYLQ
-405 EENYTEALKYF
+405 EENYEQALKYF
-416 KLAKNFD
+416 RLAKSFE
-423 GYSDAYWEVR
+423 GYSDAFWEVR

-440 LFPVLAIIVIL
+440 LVAAVLAIAAVIVLIRGGKSL
-451 AAAIHMYRNWKR
+451 YR
-463 KKQAGSMEQ
+463 KKYANRPTTQTGEHILL
-472 AGRKESVLAAQL
+472 GQL
-484 KYSLYFMR
+484 RYSLYFMR
-492 HPLDGCY
+492 HPMDGCY
-499 GVKREGKAS
+499 GVKKEGKNS
-508 YLCANILLAAFILLS
+508 WWCANILLGTFILIS
-523 IIEKYFS
+523 ILEKYCS
-530 GFLVKTVREGRYDLV
+530 GFLVKTVREGRYDLI
-545 TDIGSV
+545 TDIGKV
-551 LIIFIGLTLC
+551 LVIFIGLTAC
-561 NYLVVTINEGEAF
+561 NYLVVTIHEGEGF
-574 FKELYCA
+574 FKDLYCA
-581 YAYCLTPFIV
+581 YAYCLTPYIV
-591 MKPFVVIISNV
+591 IKPFVILLSNV

-609 LITFAN
+609 LISFAN
-615 IIMWVWVVVLVL
+615 IIVWTWVVLLIL
-627 LTIKEINNFTV
+627 LTLKEINNFTV
-638 GETAKAIALTAFTVL
+638 GETAKALAITAFTVL
-653 IMALLIS
+653 ILTLLVC
-660 IIYVLFKQ
+660 IIYVLFSQ

>member
-1 MIKSMKKKQHHHIVK
+1 MKKLRRIFAM
-16 KLLLTI
+16 LL
-22 LCCCL
+22 CL
-27 ACGTVASAETPY
+27 VMMAGMTASAETPY

-58 PLSAITKVGETSFV
+58 PLAAITKVGETAFV
-72 TPVDMAI
+72 SPMDMAI
-79 SKEGNLYIADSGAH
+79 GKDGNLYIADAGAH
-93 VILVSNLEGE
+93 VILICSRDGE
-103 QVAVIG
+103 QVGTIG

-124 GTVYVADKDAK
+124 GTVYAADKDAK
-135 KVFVFDKA
+135 KVFVFDA
-143 GNVVAEYG
+143 QGNVTAEYG

-158 GNNMDF
+158 GNSMDF
-164 KPIKVVANKTG
+164 KPTKVVANKTG

-194 EGGSF
+194 ECGSF

-204 TNYTSLSPFQML
+204 TNYTSLSPFQMI
-216 QRLIL
+216 QRVIL

-242 DESGLIYTV
+242 DDTGLIYTV
-251 TQGDKDMSL
+251 TQGDKETSL

-284 TTGNYNNIF
+284 TTGNYNNIL

-306 EGELLFMFGGRD
+306 DGELLFMFGGRD
-318 DGRQRIGLC
+318 DGRQRVGLC
-327 NKVEAIAVDSADRIY
+327 NKVEAIAVDEDDRIY

-375 TASKEPLSK
+375 TQSKEPLSK

-390 MFDYANQAMGRAYLQ
+390 MFDYANQAMGHAYLQ
-405 EENYTEALKYF
+405 EENYEQALKYF
-416 KLAKNFD
+416 RLAKSFE
-423 GYSDAYWEVR
+423 GYSDAFWEVR

-440 LFPVLAIIVIL
+440 LVAAVLAIAAVIVLIRGGKSL
-451 AAAIHMYRNWKR
+451 YR
-463 KKQAGSMEQ
+463 KKYANRPTTQTGEHILL
-472 AGRKESVLAAQL
+472 GQL
-484 KYSLYFMR
+484 RYSLYFMR
-492 HPLDGCY
+492 HPMDGCY
-499 GVKREGKAS
+499 GVKKEGKNS
-508 YLCANILLAAFILLS
+508 WWCANILLGTFILIS
-523 IIEKYFS
+523 ILEKYCS
-530 GFLVKTVREGRYDLV
+530 GFLVKTVREGRYDLI
-545 TDIGSV
+545 TDIGKV
-551 LIIFIGLTLC
+551 LVIFIGLTAC
-561 NYLVVTINEGEAF
+561 NYLVVTIHEGEGF
-574 FKELYCA
+574 FKDLYCA
-581 YAYCLTPFIV
+581 YAYCLTPYIV
-591 MKPFVVIISNV
+591 IKPFVILLSNV

-609 LITFAN
+609 LISFAN
-615 IIMWVWVVVLVL
+615 IIVWTWVVILIL
-627 LTIKEINNFTV
+627 LTLKEINNFTV
-638 GETAKAIALTAFTVL
+638 GETAKALAITAFTVL
-653 IMALLIS
+653 ILTLLVC
-660 IIYVLFKQ
+660 IIYVLFSQ

>member
-1 MIKSMKKKQHHHIVK
+1 MKKLRRIFAM
-16 KLLLTI
+16 LL
-22 LCCCL
+22 CL
-27 ACGTVASAETPY
+27 VMMAGMTASAETPY

-58 PLSAITKVGETSFV
+58 PLAAITKVGETAFV
-72 TPVDMAI
+72 SPMDMAI
-79 SKEGNLYIADSGAH
+79 GKDGNLYIADAGAH
-93 VILVSNLEGE
+93 VILICSRDGE
-103 QVAVIG
+103 QVGTIG

-135 KVFVFDKA
+135 KVFVFDA
-143 GNVVAEYG
+143 QGNVTAEYG

-158 GNNMDF
+158 GNSMDF
-164 KPIKVVANKTG
+164 KPTKVVANKTG

-204 TNYTSLSPFQML
+204 TNYTSLSPFQMI
-216 QRLIL
+216 QRVIL

-242 DESGLIYTV
+242 DDTGLIYTV
-251 TQGDKDMSL
+251 TQGDKETSL

-284 TTGNYNNIF
+284 TTGNYNNIL

-306 EGELLFMFGGRD
+306 DGELLFMFGGRD
-318 DGRQRIGLC
+318 DGRQRVGLC
-327 NKVEAIAVDSADRIY
+327 NKVEAIAVDEDDRIY

-375 TASKEPLSK
+375 TQSKEPLSK

-390 MFDYANQAMGRAYLQ
+390 MFDYANQAMGHAYLQ
-405 EENYTEALKYF
+405 EENYEQALKYF
-416 KLAKNFD
+416 RLAKSFE
-423 GYSDAYWEVR
+423 GYSDAFWEVR

-440 LFPVLAIIVIL
+440 LVAAVLAIAAVIVLIRGGKSL
-451 AAAIHMYRNWKR
+451 YR
-463 KKQAGSMEQ
+463 KKYADHPATQTG
-472 AGRKESVLAAQL
+472 GHILWGQL
-484 KYSLYFMR
+484 RYSLYFMR
-492 HPLDGCY
+492 HPMDGCY
-499 GVKREGKAS
+499 GVKKEGKNS
-508 YLCANILLAAFILLS
+508 WWCANILLGTFILLS
-523 IIEKYFS
+523 ILEKYCS
-530 GFLVKTVREGRYDLV
+530 GFLVKTVREGRYDLI
-545 TDIGSV
+545 TDIGKV
-551 LIIFIGLTLC
+551 LVIFIGLTAC
-561 NYLVVTINEGEAF
+561 NYLVVTIHEGEGF
-574 FKELYCA
+574 FKDLYCA
-581 YAYCLTPFIV
+581 YAYCLTPYIV
-591 MKPFVVIISNV
+591 IKPFVILLSNV

-609 LITFAN
+609 LISFAN
-615 IIMWVWVVVLVL
+615 IIVWTWVVILIL
-627 LTIKEINNFTV
+627 LTLKEINNFTV
-638 GETAKAIALTAFTVL
+638 GETAKALAITAFTVL
-653 IMALLIS
+653 ILTLLVC
-660 IIYVLFKQ
+660 IIYVLFSQ

>member
-1 MIKSMKKKQHHHIVK
+1 MKKLRRIFVM
-16 KLLLTI
+16 LL
-22 LCCCL
+22 CL
-27 ACGTVASAETPY
+27 VMMAGMTASAETPY
-39 KTYTVDGYG
+39 KTYTIDGYG

-58 PLSAITKVGETSFV
+58 PLAAITKVGETAFV
-72 TPVDMAI
+72 SPMDMAI
-79 SKEGNLYIADSGAH
+79 GKEGNLYIADAGAH
-93 VILVSNLEGE
+93 VILICSREGE
-103 QVAVIG
+103 QVGSIG

-135 KVFVFDKA
+135 KVFVFDA
-143 GNVVAEYG
+143 QGNVTAEYG

-158 GNNMDF
+158 GNSMDF
-164 KPIKVVANKTG
+164 KPTKVVANKTG

-204 TNYTSLSPFQML
+204 TNYTSLSPFQMI
-216 QRLIL
+216 QRVIL

-242 DESGLIYTV
+242 DDTGLIYTV
-251 TQGDKDMSL
+251 TQGDKDTSL

-284 TTGNYNNIF
+284 TTGNYNNIL

-306 EGELLFMFGGRD
+306 DGELLFMFGGRD
-318 DGRQRIGLC
+318 DGRQRVGLC
-327 NKVEAIAVDSADRIY
+327 NKVEAIAVDEDDRIY

-375 TASKEPLSK
+375 TQSKEPLSK

-390 MFDYANQAMGRAYLQ
+390 MFDYANQAMGHAYLQ
-405 EENYTEALKYF
+405 EENYEQALKYF
-416 KLAKNFD
+416 RLAKSFE
-423 GYSDAYWEVR
+423 GYSDAFWEVR

-440 LFPVLAIIVIL
+440 LVAAVLAITAVVVLIRGGKSL
-451 AAAIHMYRNWKR
+451 YR
-463 KKQAGSMEQ
+463 KKYANHPATQTGEHILW
-472 AGRKESVLAAQL
+472 GQL
-484 KYSLYFMR
+484 RYSLYFMR
-492 HPLDGCY
+492 HPMDGCY
-499 GVKREGKAS
+499 GVKKEGKNS
-508 YLCANILLAAFILLS
+508 WWCANILLGTFILIS
-523 IIEKYFS
+523 ILEKYCS
-530 GFLVKTVREGRYDLV
+530 GFLVKTVREGRYDLI
-545 TDIGSV
+545 TDIGKV
-551 LIIFIGLTLC
+551 LVIFIGLTAC
-561 NYLVVTINEGEAF
+561 NYLVVTINEGEGF
-574 FKELYCA
+574 FKDLYCA
-581 YAYCLTPFIV
+581 YAYCLTPYIV
-591 MKPFVVIISNV
+591 IKPFVILLSNV

-615 IIMWVWVVVLVL
+615 IIVWTWVVILIL
-627 LTIKEINNFTV
+627 LTLKEINNFTV
-638 GETAKAIALTAFTVL
+638 GETAKALAITAFTVL
-653 IMALLIS
+653 ILTLLVC
-660 IIYVLFKQ
+660 IIYVLFSQ

>member
-1 MIKSMKKKQHHHIVK
+1 MKNIRRIFAM
-16 KLLLTI
+16 LL
-22 LCCCL
+22 CL
-27 ACGTVASAETPY
+27 VMMAGMTASAETPY

-58 PLSAITKVGETSFV
+58 PLAAITKVGETAFV
-72 TPVDMAI
+72 SPMDMAI
-79 SKEGNLYIADSGAH
+79 GKDGNLYIADAGAH
-93 VILVSNLEGE
+93 VILICSRDGE
-103 QVAVIG
+103 QVGSIG
-109 EGILQTPTGVYVTED
+109 EGVLQTPTGVYVTED

-135 KVFVFDKA
+135 KVFVFDA
-143 GNVVAEYG
+143 QGNVTAEYG

-158 GNNMDF
+158 GNSMDF
-164 KPIKVVANKTG
+164 KPTKVVANKTG

-204 TNYTSLSPFQML
+204 TNYTSLSPFQII
-216 QRLIL
+216 QRVIL

-242 DESGLIYTV
+242 DDTGLIYTV
-251 TQGDKDMSL
+251 TQGDKETSL

-284 TTGNYNNIF
+284 TTGNYNNIL

-306 EGELLFMFGGRD
+306 DGELLFMFGGRD
-318 DGRQRIGLC
+318 DGRQRVGLC
-327 NKVEAIAVDSADRIY
+327 NKVEAIAVDEDDRIY

-375 TASKEPLSK
+375 TQSKEPLSK

-390 MFDYANQAMGRAYLQ
+390 MFDYANQAMGHAYLQ
-405 EENYTEALKYF
+405 EENYEQALKYF
-416 KLAKNFD
+416 RLAKSFE
-423 GYSDAYWEVR
+423 GYSDAFWEVR

-440 LFPVLAIIVIL
+440 LVAAVLAIAAVIVLIRGGKSL
-451 AAAIHMYRNWKR
+451 YR
-463 KKQAGSMEQ
+463 KKYANRPTTQTGEHILL
-472 AGRKESVLAAQL
+472 GQL
-484 KYSLYFMR
+484 RYSLYFMR
-492 HPLDGCY
+492 HPMDGCY
-499 GVKREGKAS
+499 GVKKEGKNS
-508 YLCANILLAAFILLS
+508 WWCANILLGTFILIS
-523 IIEKYFS
+523 ILEKYCS
-530 GFLVKTVREGRYDLV
+530 GFLVKTVREGRYDLI
-545 TDIGSV
+545 TDIGKV
-551 LIIFIGLTLC
+551 LVIFIGLTAC
-561 NYLVVTINEGEAF
+561 NYLVVTIHEGEGF
-574 FKELYCA
+574 FKDLYCA
-581 YAYCLTPFIV
+581 YAYCLTPYIV
-591 MKPFVVIISNV
+591 IKPFVILLSNV

-609 LITFAN
+609 LISFAN
-615 IIMWVWVVVLVL
+615 IIVWTWVVILIL
-627 LTIKEINNFTV
+627 LTLKEINNFTV
-638 GETAKAIALTAFTVL
+638 GETAKALAITAFTVL
-653 IMALLIS
+653 ILTLLVC
-660 IIYVLFKQ
+660 IIYVLFSQ

>member
-1 MIKSMKKKQHHHIVK
+1 MKKLRRIFVM
-16 KLLLTI
+16 LL
-22 LCCCL
+22 CL
-27 ACGTVASAETPY
+27 VMMAGMTASAETPY
-39 KTYTVDGYG
+39 KTYTIDGYG

-58 PLSAITKVGETSFV
+58 PLAAITKVGETAFV
-72 TPVDMAI
+72 SPMDMAI
-79 SKEGNLYIADSGAH
+79 GKEGNLYIADAGAH
-93 VILVSNLEGE
+93 VILICSREGE
-103 QVAVIG
+103 QVGSIG

-135 KVFVFDKA
+135 KVFVFDA
-143 GNVVAEYG
+143 QGNVTAEYG

-158 GNNMDF
+158 GNSMDF
-164 KPIKVVANKTG
+164 KPTKVVANKTG

-204 TNYTSLSPFQML
+204 TNYTSLSPFQMI
-216 QRLIL
+216 QRVIL

-242 DESGLIYTV
+242 DDTGLIYTV
-251 TQGDKDMSL
+251 TQGDKETSL

-284 TTGNYNNIF
+284 TTGNYNNIL

-306 EGELLFMFGGRD
+306 DGELLFMFGGRD
-318 DGRQRIGLC
+318 DGRQRVGLC
-327 NKVEAIAVDSADRIY
+327 NKVEAIAVDEDDRIY

-375 TASKEPLSK
+375 TQSKEPLSK

-390 MFDYANQAMGRAYLQ
+390 MFDYANQAMGHAYLQ
-405 EENYTEALKYF
+405 EENYEQALKYF
-416 KLAKNFD
+416 RLAKSFE
-423 GYSDAYWEVR
+423 GYSDAFWEVR

-440 LFPVLAIIVIL
+440 LVAAVLAITAVVVLIRGGKSL
-451 AAAIHMYRNWKR
+451 YR
-463 KKQAGSMEQ
+463 KKYADHPATQTGEHILL
-472 AGRKESVLAAQL
+472 GQL
-484 KYSLYFMR
+484 RYSLYFMR
-492 HPLDGCY
+492 HPMDGCY
-499 GVKREGKAS
+499 GVKKEGKNS
-508 YLCANILLAAFILLS
+508 WWCANILLGTFILIS
-523 IIEKYFS
+523 ILEKYCS
-530 GFLVKTVREGRYDLV
+530 GFLVKTVREGRYDLI
-545 TDIGSV
+545 TDIGKV
-551 LIIFIGLTLC
+551 LVIFIGLTAC
-561 NYLVVTINEGEAF
+561 NYLVVTIHEGEGF
-574 FKELYCA
+574 FKDLYCA
-581 YAYCLTPFIV
+581 YAYCLTPYIV
-591 MKPFVVIISNV
+591 IKPFVILLSNV

-609 LITFAN
+609 LISFAN
-615 IIMWVWVVVLVL
+615 IIVWTWVVILIL
-627 LTIKEINNFTV
+627 LTLKEINNFTV
-638 GETAKAIALTAFTVL
+638 GETAKALAITAFTVL
-653 IMALLIS
+653 ILTLLVC
-660 IIYVLFKQ
+660 IIYVLFSQ

>member
-1 MIKSMKKKQHHHIVK
+1 MKKLRRIFAM
-16 KLLLTI
+16 LL
-22 LCCCL
+22 CL
-27 ACGTVASAETPY
+27 VMMAGMTASAETPY

-58 PLSAITKVGETSFV
+58 PLAAITKVGETAFV
-72 TPVDMAI
+72 SPMDMAI
-79 SKEGNLYIADSGAH
+79 GKDGNLYIADAGAH
-93 VILVSNLEGE
+93 VILICSRDGE
-103 QVAVIG
+103 QVGSIG
-109 EGILQTPTGVYVTED
+109 EGVLQTPTGVYVTED
-124 GTVYVADKDAK
+124 GTVYAADKDAK
-135 KVFVFDKA
+135 KVFVFDA
-143 GNVVAEYG
+143 QGNVTAEYG

-158 GNNMDF
+158 GNSMDF
-164 KPIKVVANKTG
+164 KPTKVVANKTG

-204 TNYTSLSPFQML
+204 TNYTSLSPFQMI
-216 QRLIL
+216 QRVIL

-242 DESGLIYTV
+242 DDTGLIYTV
-251 TQGDKDMSL
+251 TQGDKETSL

-284 TTGNYNNIF
+284 TTGNYNNIL

-306 EGELLFMFGGRD
+306 DGELLFMFGGRD
-318 DGRQRIGLC
+318 DGRQRVGLC
-327 NKVEAIAVDSADRIY
+327 NKVEAIAVDEDDRIY

-375 TASKEPLSK
+375 TQSKEPLSK

-390 MFDYANQAMGRAYLQ
+390 MFDYANQAMGHAYLQ
-405 EENYTEALKYF
+405 EENYEQALKYF
-416 KLAKNFD
+416 RLAKSFE
-423 GYSDAYWEVR
+423 GYSDAFWEVR

-440 LFPVLAIIVIL
+440 LVAAVLAIAAVIVLIRGGKSL
-451 AAAIHMYRNWKR
+451 YR
-463 KKQAGSMEQ
+463 KKYANRPITQTGEHILL
-472 AGRKESVLAAQL
+472 GQL
-484 KYSLYFMR
+484 RYSLYFMR
-492 HPLDGCY
+492 HPMDGCY
-499 GVKREGKAS
+499 GVKKEGKNS
-508 YLCANILLAAFILLS
+508 WWCANILLGTFILIS
-523 IIEKYFS
+523 ILEKYCS
-530 GFLVKTVREGRYDLV
+530 GFLVKTVREGRYDLI
-545 TDIGSV
+545 TDIGKV
-551 LIIFIGLTLC
+551 LVIFIGLTAC
-561 NYLVVTINEGEAF
+561 NYLVVTIHEGEGF
-574 FKELYCA
+574 FKDLYCA
-581 YAYCLTPFIV
+581 YAYCLTPYIV
-591 MKPFVVIISNV
+591 IKPFVILLSNV

-609 LITFAN
+609 LISFAN
-615 IIMWVWVVVLVL
+615 IIVWTWVVILIL
-627 LTIKEINNFTV
+627 LTLKEINNFTV
-638 GETAKAIALTAFTVL
+638 GETAKALAITAFTVL
-653 IMALLIS
+653 ILTLLVC
-660 IIYVLFKQ
+660 IIYVLFSQ

>member
-1 MIKSMKKKQHHHIVK
+1 MKKLRRIFAM
-16 KLLLTI
+16 LL
-22 LCCCL
+22 CL
-27 ACGTVASAETPY
+27 VMMAGMTASAETPY

-58 PLSAITKVGETSFV
+58 PLAAITKVGETAFV
-72 TPVDMAI
+72 SPMDMAI
-79 SKEGNLYIADSGAH
+79 GKDGNLYIADAGAH
-93 VILVSNLEGE
+93 VILICSRDGE
-103 QVAVIG
+103 QVGTIG

-135 KVFVFDKA
+135 KVFVFDA
-143 GNVVAEYG
+143 QGNVTAEYG

-158 GNNMDF
+158 GNSMDF
-164 KPIKVVANKTG
+164 KPTKVVANKTG

-204 TNYTSLSPFQML
+204 TNYTSLSPFQMI
-216 QRLIL
+216 QRVIL

-242 DESGLIYTV
+242 DDTGLIYTV
-251 TQGDKDMSL
+251 TQGDKETSL

-284 TTGNYNNIF
+284 TTGNYNNIL

-306 EGELLFMFGGRD
+306 DGELLFMFGGRD
-318 DGRQRIGLC
+318 DGRQRVGLC
-327 NKVEAIAVDSADRIY
+327 NKVEAIAVDEDDRIY

-375 TASKEPLSK
+375 TQSKEPLSK

-390 MFDYANQAMGRAYLQ
+390 MFDYANQAMGHAYLQ
-405 EENYTEALKYF
+405 EENYEQALKYF
-416 KLAKNFD
+416 RLAKSFE
-423 GYSDAYWEVR
+423 GYSDAFWEVR

-440 LFPVLAIIVIL
+440 LVAAVLAIAVVIVLIRGGKSL
-451 AAAIHMYRNWKR
+451 YR
-463 KKQAGSMEQ
+463 KKYANRPTTQTGEHILL
-472 AGRKESVLAAQL
+472 GQL
-484 KYSLYFMR
+484 RYSLYFMR
-492 HPLDGCY
+492 HPMDGCY
-499 GVKREGKAS
+499 GVKKEGKNS
-508 YLCANILLAAFILLS
+508 WWCANILLGTFILIS
-523 IIEKYFS
+523 ILEKYCS
-530 GFLVKTVREGRYDLV
+530 GFLVKTVREGRYDLI
-545 TDIGSV
+545 TDIGKV
-551 LIIFIGLTLC
+551 LVIFIGLTAC
-561 NYLVVTINEGEAF
+561 NYLVVTIHEGEGF
-574 FKELYCA
+574 FKDLYCA
-581 YAYCLTPFIV
+581 YAYCLTPYIV
-591 MKPFVVIISNV
+591 IKPFVILLSNV

-609 LITFAN
+609 LISFAN
-615 IIMWVWVVVLVL
+615 IIVWTWVVLLIL
-627 LTIKEINNFTV
+627 LTLKEINNFTV
-638 GETAKAIALTAFTVL
+638 GETAKALAITAFTVL
-653 IMALLIS
+653 ILTLLVC
-660 IIYVLFKQ
+660 IIYVLFSQ

>member
-1 MIKSMKKKQHHHIVK
+1 MKKLRRIFAM
-16 KLLLTI
+16 LL
-22 LCCCL
+22 CL
-27 ACGTVASAETPY
+27 VMMAGMTASAETPY

-58 PLSAITKVGETSFV
+58 PLAAITKVGETAFV
-72 TPVDMAI
+72 SPMDMAI
-79 SKEGNLYIADSGAH
+79 GKDGNLYIADAGAH
-93 VILVSNLEGE
+93 VILICSRDGE
-103 QVAVIG
+103 QVGSIG

-124 GTVYVADKDAK
+124 GIVYVADKDAK
-135 KVFVFDKA
+135 KVFVFDA
-143 GNVVAEYG
+143 QGNVTAEYG

-158 GNNMDF
+158 GNSMDF
-164 KPIKVVANKTG
+164 KPTKVVANKTG

-204 TNYTSLSPFQML
+204 TNYTSLSPFQMI
-216 QRLIL
+216 QRVIL

-242 DESGLIYTV
+242 DDTGLIYTV
-251 TQGDKDMSL
+251 TQGDKETSL

-284 TTGNYNNIF
+284 TTGNYNNIL

-306 EGELLFMFGGRD
+306 DGELLFMFGGRD
-318 DGRQRIGLC
+318 DGRQRVGLC
-327 NKVEAIAVDSADRIY
+327 NKVEAIAVDEDDRIY

-375 TASKEPLSK
+375 TQSKEPLSK

-390 MFDYANQAMGRAYLQ
+390 MFDYANQAMGHAYLQ
-405 EENYTEALKYF
+405 EENYEQALKYF
-416 KLAKNFD
+416 RLAKSFE
-423 GYSDAYWEVR
+423 GYSDAFWEVR

-440 LFPVLAIIVIL
+440 LVAAVLAIAAVIVLIRGGKSL
-451 AAAIHMYRNWKR
+451 YR
-463 KKQAGSMEQ
+463 KKYANRPTTQTGEHILL
-472 AGRKESVLAAQL
+472 GQL
-484 KYSLYFMR
+484 RYSLYFMR
-492 HPLDGCY
+492 HPMDGCY
-499 GVKREGKAS
+499 GVKKEGKNS
-508 YLCANILLAAFILLS
+508 WWCANILLGTFILIS
-523 IIEKYFS
+523 ILEKYCS
-530 GFLVKTVREGRYDLV
+530 GFLVKTVREGRYDLI
-545 TDIGSV
+545 TDIGKV
-551 LIIFIGLTLC
+551 LVIFIGLTAC
-561 NYLVVTINEGEAF
+561 NYLVVTIHEGEGF
-574 FKELYCA
+574 FKDLYCA
-581 YAYCLTPFIV
+581 YAYCLTPYIV
-591 MKPFVVIISNV
+591 IKPFVILLSNV

-609 LITFAN
+609 LISFAN
-615 IIMWVWVVVLVL
+615 IIVWTWVVILIL
-627 LTIKEINNFTV
+627 LTLKEINNFTV
-638 GETAKAIALTAFTVL
+638 GETAKALAITAFTVL
-653 IMALLIS
+653 ILTLLVC
-660 IIYVLFKQ
+660 IIYVLFSQ

>member
-1 MIKSMKKKQHHHIVK
+1 MKKLRRIFAM
-16 KLLLTI
+16 LL
-22 LCCCL
+22 CL
-27 ACGTVASAETPY
+27 VMMAGMTASAETPY

-58 PLSAITKVGETSFV
+58 PLAAITKVGETAFV
-72 TPVDMAI
+72 SPMDMAI
-79 SKEGNLYIADSGAH
+79 GKDGNLYIADAGAH
-93 VILVSNLEGE
+93 VILICSRDGE
-103 QVAVIG
+103 QVGTIG

-135 KVFVFDKA
+135 KVFVFDA
-143 GNVVAEYG
+143 QGNVTAEYG

-158 GNNMDF
+158 GNGMDF
-164 KPIKVVANKTG
+164 KPTKVVANKTG

-204 TNYTSLSPFQML
+204 TNYTSLSPFQMI
-216 QRLIL
+216 QRVIL

-242 DESGLIYTV
+242 DDTGLIYTV
-251 TQGDKDMSL
+251 TQGDKETSL

-284 TTGNYNNIF
+284 TTGNYNNIL

-306 EGELLFMFGGRD
+306 DGELLFMFGGRD
-318 DGRQRIGLC
+318 DGRQRVGLC
-327 NKVEAIAVDSADRIY
+327 NKVEAIAVDEDDRIY

-375 TASKEPLSK
+375 TQSKEPLSK

-390 MFDYANQAMGRAYLQ
+390 MFDYANQAMGHAYLQ
-405 EENYTEALKYF
+405 EENYEQALKYF
-416 KLAKNFD
+416 RLAKSFE
-423 GYSDAYWEVR
+423 GYSDAFWEVR

-440 LFPVLAIIVIL
+440 LVAAVLAIAAVIVLIRGGKSL
-451 AAAIHMYRNWKR
+451 YR
-463 KKQAGSMEQ
+463 KKYANRPTTQTGEHILL
-472 AGRKESVLAAQL
+472 GQL
-484 KYSLYFMR
+484 RYSLYFMR
-492 HPLDGCY
+492 HPMDGCY
-499 GVKREGKAS
+499 GVKKEGKNS
-508 YLCANILLAAFILLS
+508 WWCANILLGTFILIS
-523 IIEKYFS
+523 ILEKYCS
-530 GFLVKTVREGRYDLV
+530 GFLVKTVREGRYDLI
-545 TDIGSV
+545 TDIGKV
-551 LIIFIGLTLC
+551 LVIFIGLTAC
-561 NYLVVTINEGEAF
+561 NYLVVTIHEGEGF
-574 FKELYCA
+574 FKDLYCA
-581 YAYCLTPFIV
+581 YAYCLTPYIV
-591 MKPFVVIISNV
+591 IKPFVILLSNV

-609 LITFAN
+609 LISFAN
-615 IIMWVWVVVLVL
+615 IIVWTWVVILIL
-627 LTIKEINNFTV
+627 LTLKEINNFTV
-638 GETAKAIALTAFTVL
+638 GETAKALAITAFTVL
-653 IMALLIS
+653 ILTLLVC
-660 IIYVLFKQ
+660 IIYVLFSQ

>member
-1 MIKSMKKKQHHHIVK
+1 MKKLRRIFAM
-16 KLLLTI
+16 LL
-22 LCCCL
+22 CL
-27 ACGTVASAETPY
+27 VMMAGMTASAETPY

-58 PLSAITKVGETSFV
+58 PLAAITKVGETAFV
-72 TPVDMAI
+72 SPMDMAI
-79 SKEGNLYIADSGAH
+79 GKDGNLYIADAGAH
-93 VILVSNLEGE
+93 VILICSRDGE
-103 QVAVIG
+103 QVGSIG

-135 KVFVFDKA
+135 KVFVFDA
-143 GNVVAEYG
+143 QGNVTAEYG

-158 GNNMDF
+158 GNSMDF
-164 KPIKVVANKTG
+164 KPTKVVANKTG

-204 TNYTSLSPFQML
+204 TNYTSLSPFQMI
-216 QRLIL
+216 QRVIL

-242 DESGLIYTV
+242 DDTGLIYTV
-251 TQGDKDMSL
+251 TQGDKETSL

-284 TTGNYNNIF
+284 TTGNYNNIL

-306 EGELLFMFGGRD
+306 DGELLFMFGGRD
-318 DGRQRIGLC
+318 DGRQRVGLC
-327 NKVEAIAVDSADRIY
+327 NKVAAIAVDEDDRIY

-375 TASKEPLSK
+375 TQSKEPLSK

-390 MFDYANQAMGRAYLQ
+390 MFDYANQAMGHAYLQ
-405 EENYTEALKYF
+405 EENYEQALKYF
-416 KLAKNFD
+416 RLAKSFE
-423 GYSDAYWEVR
+423 GYSDAFWEVR

-440 LFPVLAIIVIL
+440 LVAAVLAIAAVIVLIRGGKSL
-451 AAAIHMYRNWKR
+451 YR
-463 KKQAGSMEQ
+463 KKYANRPTTQTGEHILL
-472 AGRKESVLAAQL
+472 GQL
-484 KYSLYFMR
+484 RYSLYFMR
-492 HPLDGCY
+492 HPMDGCY
-499 GVKREGKAS
+499 GVKKEGKNS
-508 YLCANILLAAFILLS
+508 WWCANILLGTFILIS
-523 IIEKYFS
+523 ILEKYCS
-530 GFLVKTVREGRYDLV
+530 GFLVKTVREGRYDLI
-545 TDIGSV
+545 TDIGKV
-551 LIIFIGLTLC
+551 LVIFIGLTAC
-561 NYLVVTINEGEAF
+561 NYLVVTIHEGEGF
-574 FKELYCA
+574 FKDLYCA
-581 YAYCLTPFIV
+581 YAYCLTPYIV
-591 MKPFVVIISNV
+591 IKPFVILLSNV

-609 LITFAN
+609 LISFAN
-615 IIMWVWVVVLVL
+615 IIVWTWVVILIL
-627 LTIKEINNFTV
+627 LTLKEINNFTV
-638 GETAKAIALTAFTVL
+638 GETAKALAITAFTVL
-653 IMALLIS
+653 ILTLLVC
-660 IIYVLFKQ
+660 IIYVLFSQ

>member
-1 MIKSMKKKQHHHIVK
+1 MKKLRRIFAM
-16 KLLLTI
+16 LL
-22 LCCCL
+22 CL
-27 ACGTVASAETPY
+27 VMMAGMTASAETPY

-58 PLSAITKVGETSFV
+58 PLAAITKVGETAFV
-72 TPVDMAI
+72 SPMDMAI
-79 SKEGNLYIADSGAH
+79 GKDGNLYIADAGAH
-93 VILVSNLEGE
+93 VILICSRDGE
-103 QVAVIG
+103 QVGTIG

-124 GTVYVADKDAK
+124 GTVYAADKDAK
-135 KVFVFDKA
+135 KVFVFDA
-143 GNVVAEYG
+143 QGNVTAEYG

-158 GNNMDF
+158 GNSMDF
-164 KPIKVVANKTG
+164 KPTKVVANKTG

-204 TNYTSLSPFQML
+204 TNYTSLSPFQMI
-216 QRLIL
+216 QRVIL

-242 DESGLIYTV
+242 DDTGLIYTV
-251 TQGDKDMSL
+251 TQGDKETSL

-284 TTGNYNNIF
+284 TTGNYNNIL

-306 EGELLFMFGGRD
+306 DGELLFMFGGRD
-318 DGRQRIGLC
+318 DGRQRVGLC
-327 NKVEAIAVDSADRIY
+327 NKVEAIAVDEDDRIY

-375 TASKEPLSK
+375 TQSKEPLSK

-390 MFDYANQAMGRAYLQ
+390 MFDYANQAMGHAYLQ
-405 EENYTEALKYF
+405 EENYEQALKYF
-416 KLAKNFD
+416 RLAKSFE
-423 GYSDAYWEVR
+423 GYSDAFWEVR

-440 LFPVLAIIVIL
+440 LVAAVLAIAAVIVLIRGGKSL
-451 AAAIHMYRNWKR
+451 YR
-463 KKQAGSMEQ
+463 KKYANRPTTQTGEHILL
-472 AGRKESVLAAQL
+472 GQL
-484 KYSLYFMR
+484 RYSLYFMR
-492 HPLDGCY
+492 HPMDGCY
-499 GVKREGKAS
+499 GVKKEGKNS
-508 YLCANILLAAFILLS
+508 WWCANILLGTFILFS
-523 IIEKYFS
+523 ILEKYCS
-530 GFLVKTVREGRYDLV
+530 GFLVKTVREGRYDLI
-545 TDIGSV
+545 TDIGKV
-551 LIIFIGLTLC
+551 LVIFIGLTAC
-561 NYLVVTINEGEAF
+561 NYLVVTIHEGEGF
-574 FKELYCA
+574 FKDLYCA
-581 YAYCLTPFIV
+581 YAYCLTPYIV
-591 MKPFVVIISNV
+591 IKPFVILLSNV

-609 LITFAN
+609 LISFAN
-615 IIMWVWVVVLVL
+615 IIVWTWVVILIL
-627 LTIKEINNFTV
+627 LTLKEINNFTV
-638 GETAKAIALTAFTVL
+638 GETAKALAITAFTVL
-653 IMALLIS
+653 ILTLLVC
-660 IIYVLFKQ
+660 IIYVLFSQ